1 MVIINMIFISLKW
14 DKYKIPNCAHVCTII
29 RCNIG
34 IFLTV
39 ATMCKPTTVIGNH
52 VVIDVTEAG
61 ERMVDINACTCYL
74 TPVIT
79 KEKARLYVL
88 KQSSL
93 EPGYNGCGSR
103 IDVIIDST
111 QESGVIRNVCF
122 LNGNVELQNNTIGNI
137 SFVKEFY
144 PNDDRYCI
152 GLRSG
157 KSILYFVFFL
167 KCLQYYSKTSK

>member
-1 MVIINMIFISLKW
+1 MMTLYVIFLIVVPF
-14 DKYKIPNCAHVCTII
+14 A
-29 RCNIG
+29 
-34 IFLTV
+34 LTV
-39 ATMCKPTTVIGNH
+39 ATMCKHTKVIGNH
-52 VVIDVTEAG
+52 VVIDVTDAG
-61 ERMVDINACTCYL
+61 KRMVNGINACTCYL

-122 LNGNVELQNNTIGNI
+122 LNGSVELQNNTIGNI
-137 SFVKEFY
+137 SFVKEFH
-144 PNDDRYCI
+144 PHDDRYCI

-157 KSILYFVFFL
+157 
-167 KCLQYYSKTSK
+167 